1 MGQTN
6 TCKDQARAKMG
17 VIFDCD
23 GTLVDSMAAWRHV
36 EESIANMAGITLAK
50 EDTDALTT
58 MSIPE
63 CGEFLHGKFGVG
75 ESGADVEDIIN
86 TMMLEFYRTKAVPK
100 PGALEFVK
108 GLADAGIPMCVASST
123 PNEPLDAGIE
133 NAGFA
138 PYMQA
143 VLSVDNVGHSK
154 REPHLYLRCCEIMGT
169 EPASTWVCEDAAYAL
184 DTANAAGFRTLGIF
198 DCDLSAT
205 WEQILERADLPI
217 RSFEDITA
225 AEFLKR

>member
-6 TCKDQARAKMG
+6 SEIG

-23 GTLVDSMAAWRHV
+23 GTLVDSMDAWRHV
-36 EESIANMAGITLAK
+36 EESIANMAGITLSK

-63 CGEFLHGKFGVG
+63 CGEYLHGKFGVA
-75 ESGADVEDIIN
+75 ESGEAVETIIN
-86 TMMLEFYRTKAVPK
+86 TMMLEFYQTKAAAK
-100 PGALEFVK
+100 PGTLEFVK
-108 GLADAGIPMCVASST
+108 ELAAAGAPMCVASST
-123 PNEPLDAGIE
+123 PNEPLDAGIA

-143 VLSVDNVGHSK
+143 VLSVDDVGHSK
-154 REPHLYLRCCEIMGT
+154 REPHIYLRACEIMGT
-169 EPASTWVCEDAAYAL
+169 DPQNTWVCEDAAYAL
-184 DTANAAGFRTLGIF
+184 TTAREAGFHTLGVF

-205 WEQILERADLPI
+205 WEQIVELAELPI
-217 RSFEDITA
+217 RSFEDISA
-225 AEFLKR
+225 ADLLER